1 MSLHHFNRFK
11 SYLSTFSLILAS
23 LSTSLC
29 FAEITCASTVSY
41 NWEKKGETGQKGE
54 IFAVV
59 FAHGSTEE
67 AARAELILKSRLSQ
81 ANALRSCRQEHE
93 TISTCVSQKFNQ
105 AKNAFKNSSFS
116 ARRAIETAITKECS
130 KDLGT
135 CLSTD
140 TSQPE
145 CQAFSVPTPTPAA
158 SPETA
163 TAAETKKGTK

>member
-1 MSLHHFNRFK
+1 MFLHHFNCFK
-11 SYLSTFSLILAS
+11 SYLSIFSLILAS
-23 LSTSLC
+23 LSTSPC

-67 AARAELILKSRLSQ
+67 AARAELILKSRTSQ
-81 ANALRSCRQEHE
+81 ADALNSCRQEHE
-93 TISTCVSQKFNQ
+93 TISTCVSQKFNRAQ
-105 AKNAFKNSSFS
+105 DAFKNGSFTT
-116 ARRAIETAITKECS
+116 RRTIETAITEECS

-145 CQAFSVPTPTPAA
+145 CHTLSIPTPTPAA
-158 SPETA
+158 SPETS
-163 TAAETKKGTK
+163 AASETKKDNK

>member
-1 MSLHHFNRFK
+1 MFLHHFNLSYF
-11 SYLSTFSLILAS
+11 YLSTSSLILSS
-23 LSTSLC
+23 LSISPC

-59 FAHGSTEE
+59 FANGSTEE

-81 ANALRSCRQEHE
+81 AEALSSCREQHE
-93 TISTCVSQKFNQ
+93 SISTCVSQKFNRAQ
-105 AKNAFKNSSFS
+105 DAFKNSSFS
-116 ARRAIETAITKECS
+116 SRRAIETAITEECS

-145 CQAFSVPTPTPAA
+145 CHALGIPTPAPVA
-158 SPETA
+158 SPETDG
-163 TAAETKKGTK
+163 TAENKKGNK

>member
-1 MSLHHFNRFK
+1 MFLHHFNRFNF
-11 SYLSTFSLILAS
+11 YLSLFSLILAS
-23 LSTSLC
+23 LSISPC

-41 NWEKKGETGQKGE
+41 NWEKKGETGQKGV
-54 IFAVV
+54 IFSVV

-81 ANALRSCRQEHE
+81 ADALISCQQEHE
-93 TISTCVSQKFNQ
+93 TISSCVSQKFNRAQ
-105 AKNAFKNSSFS
+105 GAFKNGSFS
-116 ARRAIETAITKECS
+116 TRRAIETAITEECS

-145 CQAFSVPTPTPAA
+145 CHALSIPTPTPVA
-158 SPETA
+158 SPETSA
-163 TAAETKKGTK
+163 PAETKKGNK

>member
-1 MSLHHFNRFK
+1 MFLHHFNRFK
-11 SYLSTFSLILAS
+11 FYLSTFSLILAS
-23 LSTSLC
+23 LSISPC

-59 FAHGSTEE
+59 FAHGLTEE
-67 AARAELILKSRLSQ
+67 AARAELILKSRTSQ
-81 ANALRSCRQEHE
+81 ADALSSCREQHE
-93 TISTCVSQKFNQ
+93 TISTCVSQKFNRAQ
-105 AKNAFKNSSFS
+105 DAFKNGSFTT
-116 ARRAIETAITKECS
+116 RRAIETAITEECS

-145 CQAFSVPTPTPAA
+145 CHALSIPTPTPAA
-158 SPETA
+158 SPETSA
-163 TAAETKKGTK
+163 PAETKKGNK